1 MKSKGNFV
9 RLLLP
14 LIAIFVGCANP
25 YEKFYHDQLFGRH
38 INEVPSLEITS
49 VSPSL
54 YATENM
60 PRDLQAMVENGFA
73 LIGYSTF
80 NSGPVDSNKA
90 MEHAKNLGAAVVI
103 VQSRYTHT
111 VTGSVPWT
119 VQNPD
124 QTVTT
129 MTQGNLYGSGG
140 YSTFS
145 GTSTSTAPGG
155 STTYQM
161 PYSVDRSDYVATYWV
176 KRKPPALGIIVADL
190 PDTLRQK
197 LQRNRGVVVLAVLKG
212 SPAFAADI
220 LKGDVVVGIDGD
232 ATNDP
237 RSFLE
242 VAIKYRGKRV
252 TIKIIRDGKPMNI
265 DLTLNKETGE

>member
-1 MKSKGNFV
+1 MKYTRILIYLS
-9 RLLLP
+9 LP
-14 LIAIFVGCANP
+14 LVTIVAGCANP
-25 YEKFYHDQLFGRH
+25 YQKFYHDQLFGRH
-38 INEVPSLEITS
+38 VNEVPSLEVTTA
-49 VSPSL
+49 SPSL
-54 YATENM
+54 YSTENM
-60 PRDLQAMVENGFA
+60 PRDNQAMVENGFA

-90 MEHAKNLGAAVVI
+90 MDHAKNVGAVVVI

-111 VTGSVPWT
+111 VTGSVPYT

-129 MTQGNLYGSGG
+129 MTQGNIYGSGG
-140 YSTFS
+140 YSNFS
-145 GTSTSTAPGG
+145 GTSISTVPGG

-161 PYSVDRSDYVATYWV
+161 PYSIDRSDFVATYWV

-212 SPAFAADI
+212 SPAFTADI

-232 ATNDP
+232 TTNDS

-242 VAIKYRGKRV
+242 VITKYLGKPV
-252 TIKIIRDGKPMNI
+252 TIKIIRDGKPMEI
-265 DLTLNKETGE
+265 SLTLNKKTGE